1 MKKTNIK
8 KKINIK
14 NKTNSDKYFVGFG
27 LSLVVTILLNAI
39 ILLFKEISTN
49 VMSAM
54 KSALGHHWTTHGV
67 ILIVVFVVLGF
78 ILSNVK
84 LKTEWNSQRMLKYII
99 WAVIISTVIIAGFFL
114 PNLKVASAIKY

>member
-1 MKKTNIK
+1 M
-8 KKINIK
+8 
-14 NKTNSDKYFVGFG
+14 NKYSVGFG
-27 LSLVVTILLNAI
+27 LSLVVTTLLNAV
-39 ILLFKEISTN
+39 ILVVKEISTN
-49 VMSAM
+49 VMNAM
-54 KSALGHHWTTHGV
+54 KAALGHHWTTHGV

-114 PNLKVASAIKY
+114 PNLKIA

>member
-14 NKTNSDKYFVGFG
+14 NKTNTDKYFVGFG
-27 LSLVVTILLNAI
+27 LSLVVTILLNAV
-39 ILLFKEISTN
+39 ILFFKEISTN
-49 VMSAM
+49 VMNAM
-54 KSALGHHWTTHGV
+54 KAALGHHWTTHGV

>member
-8 KKINIK
+8 NKINA
-14 NKTNSDKYFVGFG
+14 DKYFVGFS
-27 LSLVVTILLNAI
+27 LSLVVTILLNAV
-39 ILLFKEISTN
+39 ILLFKELSSN

-54 KSALGHHWTTHGV
+54 KAALGHHWTTHGV

-78 ILSNVK
+78 IFSNMK
-84 LKTEWNSQRMLKYII
+84 LKTKWDSQRILKYII

-114 PNLKVASAIKY
+114 PNLKVASTIKY